1 MKKQTTFRKEAGLLM
16 KREEQ
21 LTHTHAAILAAA
33 REQFLAQGYQATST
47 RDIAKQVGITQPA
60 LYHHFSDKEVI
71 FLEVI
76 KTVGGEIKAGI
87 TEAVAKMPADA
98 DPVEALTT
106 VTEVLTNA
114 HPRDVFTVIHGS
126 FKFLKPENKRQ
137 LGMVF
142 MQDYLMP
149 LTSFFETGVVS
160 LQDGV
165 KAQDAASFYLTSLS
179 PLFNTFHH
187 VGSAD
192 ASQHDQ
198 TLALV
203 RLILFGVA
211 VKK

>member
-1 MKKQTTFRKEAGLLM
+1 M

-33 REQFLAQGYQATST
+33 RAQFLAQGYQATST
-47 RDIAKQVGITQPA
+47 REIAKQVGITQPA

-76 KTVGGEIKAGI
+76 KTVGEEIKKGI
-87 TEAVAKMPADA
+87 TAVVDQIQPDA
-98 DPVEALTT
+98 DPVEALTA
-106 VTEVLTNA
+106 VTEVLTAA

-137 LGMVF
+137 LGAIF
-142 MQDYLMP
+142 MGDYLVP
-149 LTSFFETGVVS
+149 LTQFFDTGVVA
-160 LQDGV
+160 LRDGV

-187 VGSAD
+187 VGPAD
-192 ASQHDQ
+192 ASQHEQ
-198 TLALV
+198 TLTLI

-211 VKK
+211 TEK

>member
-1 MKKQTTFRKEAGLLM
+1 M

-21 LTHTHAAILAAA
+21 LSHTHAAILQAA

-47 RDIAKQVGITQPA
+47 REIAKEVGITQPA

-76 KTVGGEIKAGI
+76 KSVGQEVQEGI
-87 TEAVAKMPADA
+87 LAVNDRLAATDQP
-98 DPVEALTT
+98 DPVEALAA
-106 VTEVLTNA
+106 VTEVLTGV
-114 HPRDVFTVIHGS
+114 HPRDVFTVIHSS
-126 FKFLKPENKRQ
+126 FRFLKPENKRQ

-142 MQDYLMP
+142 MQDYLGP
-149 LTSFFETGVVS
+149 LQKFFELDVVT
-160 LQDGV
+160 LQPGLS
-165 KAQDAASFYLTSLS
+165 AQDAASFYLTSLS

-187 VGSAD
+187 VGPAD

-198 TLALV
+198 TLALI

>member
-1 MKKQTTFRKEAGLLM
+1 M

-21 LTHTHAAILAAA
+21 LTHTHAAILQAA
-33 REQFLAQGYQATST
+33 REQFLARGYQATST
-47 RDIAKQVGITQPA
+47 REIAKEVGITQPA

-76 KTVGGEIKAGI
+76 KSVGQEVQQGI
-87 TEAVAKMPADA
+87 LAVNDRLATAEQP
-98 DPVEALTT
+98 DPVEALAA
-106 VTEVLTNA
+106 VTEVLTGV
-114 HPRDVFTVIHGS
+114 HPRDVFTVIHSS
-126 FKFLKPENKRQ
+126 FRFLKPENKRQ

-142 MQDYLMP
+142 MQDYLGP
-149 LTSFFETGVVS
+149 LQKFFELGIVT
-160 LQDGV
+160 LQPGLS
-165 KAQDAASFYLTSLS
+165 AQDAASFYLTSLS

-187 VGSAD
+187 VGPAD

-198 TLALV
+198 TLALI

>member
-1 MKKQTTFRKEAGLLM
+1 M

-21 LTHTHAAILAAA
+21 LSHTHAAILQAA

-47 RDIAKQVGITQPA
+47 REIAKEVGITQPA

-76 KTVGGEIKAGI
+76 KSVGQEVQEGI
-87 TEAVAKMPADA
+87 LAVNDRLAATDQP
-98 DPVEALTT
+98 DPVEALAA
-106 VTEVLTNA
+106 VTEVLTGV
-114 HPRDVFTVIHGS
+114 HPRDVFTVIHSS
-126 FKFLKPENKRQ
+126 FRFLKPGNKRQ

-142 MQDYLMP
+142 MQDYLGP
-149 LTSFFETGVVS
+149 LQKFFELDVVT
-160 LQDGV
+160 LQPGLS
-165 KAQDAASFYLTSLS
+165 AQDAASFYLTSLS

-187 VGSAD
+187 VGPAD

-198 TLALV
+198 TLALI

>member
-1 MKKQTTFRKEAGLLM
+1 M

-33 REQFLAQGYQATST
+33 RAQFLAQGYQATST
-47 RDIAKQVGITQPA
+47 REIAKQVGITQPA

-76 KTVGGEIKAGI
+76 KTVGEEIKKGI
-87 TEAVAKMPADA
+87 TAVVDQIQPDA
-98 DPVEALTT
+98 DPVETLTA
-106 VTEVLTNA
+106 VTEVLTAA

-137 LGMVF
+137 LGAIF
-142 MQDYLMP
+142 MGDYLVP
-149 LTSFFETGVVS
+149 LTQFFDTGVVA
-160 LQDGV
+160 LRDGV

-187 VGSAD
+187 VGPAD
-192 ASQHDQ
+192 ASQHEQ
-198 TLALV
+198 TLTLI

-211 VKK
+211 TEK